1 MSPTLRLEDVSKLYG
16 EGPAAVR
23 AVDSLTLE
31 VAPGEIVL
39 VMGPSGSG
47 KTTLLAVAG
56 GLLRPT
62 SGTVWV
68 DGTKITDLSERRLPT
83 IRLNRIGFIFQS
95 GNLLANLT
103 ALENVRIVIE
113 AAGAPRRE
121 ADRRARALLG
131 ELRLSHRLDSLPEK
145 LSGGERQR
153 VAIARAL
160 ANDATLLLA
169 DEPTANLDSRT
180 GYELMHML
188 EVLAK
193 ERGKSVVAVT
203 HDQRIEDVADRTLWL
218 EDGRLR
224 NAGDV

>member
-203 HDQRIEDVADRTLWL
+203 HDQRIEDVADRALWL